1 MARVIVTCASAVGDL
16 HHETGC
22 SSVVI
27 IENGI
32 PNRLETNKYINK
44 DTPVDRMKRLLE
56 TTIESFM
63 MFFTNSIIHSIKF
76 CHFFGMLVVGFL
88 VNKKAMRKTIMAA
101 IVLVKIIDRSKV
113 KLNQTTCGLV
123 CSMMSNPFHFNM
135 MKSNSGTFGIGNLL
149 CHIHYIQKLPL
160 L

>member
-1 MARVIVTCASAVGDL
+1 MARVKVTCASAVGDR
-16 HHETGC
+16 HQETGW
-22 SSVVI
+22 SSAVS
-27 IENGI
+27 IEKGM
-32 PNRLETNKYINK
+32 PKRLEINKYINN

-56 TTIESFM
+56 TIKESFII
-63 MFFTNSIIHSIKF
+63 FFTNSIIHSIKF

-123 CSMMSNPFHFNM
+123 CSMMSNPF
-135 MKSNSGTFGIGNLL
+135 LL
-149 CHIHYIQKLPL
+149 F
-160 L
+160 